1 MIIMMIWEKF
11 FEGQYLQVDVK
22 FQLESSPLKQIEDN
36 KYMFIHKSFQEYF
49 AAMRIIEEIMTIEND
64 NDNDNDF

>member
-1 MIIMMIWEKF
+1 
-11 FEGQYLQVDVK
+11 
-22 FQLESSPLKQIEDN
+22 
-36 KYMFIHKSFQEYF
+36 MFIHKSFQEYF